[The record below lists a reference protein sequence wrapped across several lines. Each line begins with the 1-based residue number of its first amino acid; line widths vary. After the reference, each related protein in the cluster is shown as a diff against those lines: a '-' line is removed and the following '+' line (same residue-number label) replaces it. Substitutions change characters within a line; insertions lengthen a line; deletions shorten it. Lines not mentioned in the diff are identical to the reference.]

1 MREGEEDSQNAGE
14 AEGEDSRAGL
24 SWGSKPPHIPSP
36 GGAIQLTALQALKK
50 YQGRSGPFFV
60 EE

>member
-1 MREGEEDSQNAGE
+1 MKTQNAGE

-36 GGAIQLTALQALKK
+36 GGAIQLTALQALKE